1 MKKKVYFVLS
11 IISLAIM
18 AFMSVK
24 LPLIIQKCVD
34 AVIEKEYIVM
44 YDKLKIVIML
54 SVLTVI
60 VAMLRVVFEVAFE
73 NAVKHELRGKL
84 LVGLTNKKLQDFT
97 VDENA
102 RYVSIFNNEID
113 MVYEDY
119 YLNAVDICGCMI
131 TALMSVTALCQIN
144 IAIGMIIFTTCI
156 LIAIAPQFFKKSS
169 QKVRMELTHNLKKY
183 NGLLKE
189 FLEGMSVIR
198 EYGYIKKFL
207 SRLTGQ
213 SENINKSMT
222 KRGRINCKVNATVII
237 LQKIQDVMII
247 LIGVSM
253 IKEGNMTA
261 GQLLAAVS
269 LASVMSTPITYLAS
283 LFSIRNSVKPVVDEL
298 KQIMSIKQDKVY
310 KQVNRINKIELKK
323 LSIRFEDKVVLDEV
337 DYTFDANNKYL
348 IMGESGSGKSTLLK
362 ILSMEQDNYIGDVLI
377 DGKSLA
383 NISEKD
389 YFSHINIVHQEAFM
403 LYDTVIE
410 NIKMDKKLDD
420 DIIKNVG
427 VKLNISDLL
436 DKEDATVL
444 SGGEKQRVSLAR
456 ALADVKDFII
466 LDEVTSSLDRDN
478 AIRVE
483 DALLNGIG
491 TGMINVSHK
500 PVKELM
506 EKYDVILELKNGKLI
521 ELQDEN

>member
-1 MKKKVYFVLS
+1 
-11 IISLAIM
+11 
-18 AFMSVK
+18 
-24 LPLIIQKCVD
+24 
-34 AVIEKEYIVM
+34 
-44 YDKLKIVIML
+44 
-54 SVLTVI
+54 
-60 VAMLRVVFEVAFE
+60 
-73 NAVKHELRGKL
+73 
-84 LVGLTNKKLQDFT
+84 
-97 VDENA
+97 
-102 RYVSIFNNEID
+102 
-113 MVYEDY
+113 
-119 YLNAVDICGCMI
+119 
-131 TALMSVTALCQIN
+131 
-144 IAIGMIIFTTCI
+144 
-156 LIAIAPQFFKKSS
+156 
-169 QKVRMELTHNLKKY
+169 
-183 NGLLKE
+183 
-189 FLEGMSVIR
+189 
-198 EYGYIKKFL
+198 
-207 SRLTGQ
+207 
-213 SENINKSMT
+213 MT

-298 KQIMSIKQDKVY
+298 KQIMSIRQDKVY

>member
-1 MKKKVYFVLS
+1 M
-11 IISLAIM
+11 
-18 AFMSVK
+18 
-24 LPLIIQKCVD
+24 
-34 AVIEKEYIVM
+34 
-44 YDKLKIVIML
+44 
-54 SVLTVI
+54 
-60 VAMLRVVFEVAFE
+60 
-73 NAVKHELRGKL
+73 
-84 LVGLTNKKLQDFT
+84 
-97 VDENA
+97 
-102 RYVSIFNNEID
+102 
-113 MVYEDY
+113 
-119 YLNAVDICGCMI
+119 
-131 TALMSVTALCQIN
+131 
-144 IAIGMIIFTTCI
+144 
-156 LIAIAPQFFKKSS
+156 
-169 QKVRMELTHNLKKY
+169 
-183 NGLLKE
+183 
-189 FLEGMSVIR
+189 IR

-213 SENINKSMT
+213 SEYINKSMT

-521 ELQDEN
+521 ELQDKN

>member
-1 MKKKVYFVLS
+1 M
-11 IISLAIM
+11 
-18 AFMSVK
+18 
-24 LPLIIQKCVD
+24 
-34 AVIEKEYIVM
+34 
-44 YDKLKIVIML
+44 
-54 SVLTVI
+54 
-60 VAMLRVVFEVAFE
+60 
-73 NAVKHELRGKL
+73 
-84 LVGLTNKKLQDFT
+84 
-97 VDENA
+97 
-102 RYVSIFNNEID
+102 
-113 MVYEDY
+113 
-119 YLNAVDICGCMI
+119 
-131 TALMSVTALCQIN
+131 
-144 IAIGMIIFTTCI
+144 
-156 LIAIAPQFFKKSS
+156 
-169 QKVRMELTHNLKKY
+169 
-183 NGLLKE
+183 
-189 FLEGMSVIR
+189 IR

-521 ELQDEN
+521 ELQDKN

>member
-1 MKKKVYFVLS
+1 M
-11 IISLAIM
+11 
-18 AFMSVK
+18 
-24 LPLIIQKCVD
+24 
-34 AVIEKEYIVM
+34 
-44 YDKLKIVIML
+44 
-54 SVLTVI
+54 
-60 VAMLRVVFEVAFE
+60 
-73 NAVKHELRGKL
+73 
-84 LVGLTNKKLQDFT
+84 
-97 VDENA
+97 
-102 RYVSIFNNEID
+102 
-113 MVYEDY
+113 
-119 YLNAVDICGCMI
+119 
-131 TALMSVTALCQIN
+131 
-144 IAIGMIIFTTCI
+144 
-156 LIAIAPQFFKKSS
+156 
-169 QKVRMELTHNLKKY
+169 
-183 NGLLKE
+183 
-189 FLEGMSVIR
+189 IR

-253 IKEGNMTA
+253 IKEGKMTA

-521 ELQDEN
+521 ELQDKN

>member
-1 MKKKVYFVLS
+1 M
-11 IISLAIM
+11 
-18 AFMSVK
+18 
-24 LPLIIQKCVD
+24 
-34 AVIEKEYIVM
+34 
-44 YDKLKIVIML
+44 
-54 SVLTVI
+54 
-60 VAMLRVVFEVAFE
+60 
-73 NAVKHELRGKL
+73 
-84 LVGLTNKKLQDFT
+84 
-97 VDENA
+97 
-102 RYVSIFNNEID
+102 
-113 MVYEDY
+113 
-119 YLNAVDICGCMI
+119 
-131 TALMSVTALCQIN
+131 
-144 IAIGMIIFTTCI
+144 
-156 LIAIAPQFFKKSS
+156 
-169 QKVRMELTHNLKKY
+169 
-183 NGLLKE
+183 
-189 FLEGMSVIR
+189 IR

-213 SENINKSMT
+213 SQNINKSMT

>member
-1 MKKKVYFVLS
+1 
-11 IISLAIM
+11 
-18 AFMSVK
+18 MS
-24 LPLIIQKCVD
+24 
-34 AVIEKEYIVM
+34 
-44 YDKLKIVIML
+44 
-54 SVLTVI
+54 
-60 VAMLRVVFEVAFE
+60 
-73 NAVKHELRGKL
+73 
-84 LVGLTNKKLQDFT
+84 
-97 VDENA
+97 
-102 RYVSIFNNEID
+102 
-113 MVYEDY
+113 
-119 YLNAVDICGCMI
+119 
-131 TALMSVTALCQIN
+131 
-144 IAIGMIIFTTCI
+144 
-156 LIAIAPQFFKKSS
+156 
-169 QKVRMELTHNLKKY
+169 
-183 NGLLKE
+183 
-189 FLEGMSVIR
+189 
-198 EYGYIKKFL
+198 
-207 SRLTGQ
+207 
-213 SENINKSMT
+213 
-222 KRGRINCKVNATVII
+222 
-237 LQKIQDVMII
+237 
-247 LIGVSM
+247 
-253 IKEGNMTA
+253 
-261 GQLLAAVS
+261 
-269 LASVMSTPITYLAS
+269 
-283 LFSIRNSVKPVVDEL
+283 VVDEL

>member
-1 MKKKVYFVLS
+1 M
-11 IISLAIM
+11 
-18 AFMSVK
+18 
-24 LPLIIQKCVD
+24 
-34 AVIEKEYIVM
+34 
-44 YDKLKIVIML
+44 
-54 SVLTVI
+54 
-60 VAMLRVVFEVAFE
+60 
-73 NAVKHELRGKL
+73 
-84 LVGLTNKKLQDFT
+84 
-97 VDENA
+97 
-102 RYVSIFNNEID
+102 
-113 MVYEDY
+113 
-119 YLNAVDICGCMI
+119 
-131 TALMSVTALCQIN
+131 
-144 IAIGMIIFTTCI
+144 
-156 LIAIAPQFFKKSS
+156 
-169 QKVRMELTHNLKKY
+169 
-183 NGLLKE
+183 
-189 FLEGMSVIR
+189 IR

>member
-1 MKKKVYFVLS
+1 M
-11 IISLAIM
+11 
-18 AFMSVK
+18 
-24 LPLIIQKCVD
+24 
-34 AVIEKEYIVM
+34 
-44 YDKLKIVIML
+44 
-54 SVLTVI
+54 
-60 VAMLRVVFEVAFE
+60 
-73 NAVKHELRGKL
+73 
-84 LVGLTNKKLQDFT
+84 
-97 VDENA
+97 
-102 RYVSIFNNEID
+102 
-113 MVYEDY
+113 
-119 YLNAVDICGCMI
+119 
-131 TALMSVTALCQIN
+131 
-144 IAIGMIIFTTCI
+144 
-156 LIAIAPQFFKKSS
+156 
-169 QKVRMELTHNLKKY
+169 
-183 NGLLKE
+183 
-189 FLEGMSVIR
+189 IR

-222 KRGRINCKVNATVII
+222 KRGRINCKVNATVSI

>member
-1 MKKKVYFVLS
+1 M
-11 IISLAIM
+11 
-18 AFMSVK
+18 
-24 LPLIIQKCVD
+24 
-34 AVIEKEYIVM
+34 
-44 YDKLKIVIML
+44 
-54 SVLTVI
+54 
-60 VAMLRVVFEVAFE
+60 
-73 NAVKHELRGKL
+73 
-84 LVGLTNKKLQDFT
+84 
-97 VDENA
+97 
-102 RYVSIFNNEID
+102 
-113 MVYEDY
+113 
-119 YLNAVDICGCMI
+119 
-131 TALMSVTALCQIN
+131 
-144 IAIGMIIFTTCI
+144 
-156 LIAIAPQFFKKSS
+156 
-169 QKVRMELTHNLKKY
+169 
-183 NGLLKE
+183 
-189 FLEGMSVIR
+189 IR

-283 LFSIRNSVKPVVDEL
+283 LFSFRNSVKPVVDEL

>member
-1 MKKKVYFVLS
+1 M
-11 IISLAIM
+11 
-18 AFMSVK
+18 
-24 LPLIIQKCVD
+24 
-34 AVIEKEYIVM
+34 
-44 YDKLKIVIML
+44 
-54 SVLTVI
+54 
-60 VAMLRVVFEVAFE
+60 
-73 NAVKHELRGKL
+73 
-84 LVGLTNKKLQDFT
+84 
-97 VDENA
+97 
-102 RYVSIFNNEID
+102 
-113 MVYEDY
+113 
-119 YLNAVDICGCMI
+119 
-131 TALMSVTALCQIN
+131 
-144 IAIGMIIFTTCI
+144 
-156 LIAIAPQFFKKSS
+156 
-169 QKVRMELTHNLKKY
+169 
-183 NGLLKE
+183 
-189 FLEGMSVIR
+189 IR

-500 PVKELM
+500 PIKELM

>member
-1 MKKKVYFVLS
+1 M
-11 IISLAIM
+11 
-18 AFMSVK
+18 
-24 LPLIIQKCVD
+24 
-34 AVIEKEYIVM
+34 
-44 YDKLKIVIML
+44 
-54 SVLTVI
+54 
-60 VAMLRVVFEVAFE
+60 
-73 NAVKHELRGKL
+73 
-84 LVGLTNKKLQDFT
+84 
-97 VDENA
+97 
-102 RYVSIFNNEID
+102 
-113 MVYEDY
+113 
-119 YLNAVDICGCMI
+119 
-131 TALMSVTALCQIN
+131 
-144 IAIGMIIFTTCI
+144 
-156 LIAIAPQFFKKSS
+156 
-169 QKVRMELTHNLKKY
+169 
-183 NGLLKE
+183 
-189 FLEGMSVIR
+189 IR

-207 SRLTGQ
+207 GRLTGQ

-310 KQVNRINKIELKK
+310 KQVDRINKIELKK

-521 ELQDEN
+521 ELQDKN

>member
-1 MKKKVYFVLS
+1 M
-11 IISLAIM
+11 
-18 AFMSVK
+18 
-24 LPLIIQKCVD
+24 
-34 AVIEKEYIVM
+34 
-44 YDKLKIVIML
+44 
-54 SVLTVI
+54 
-60 VAMLRVVFEVAFE
+60 
-73 NAVKHELRGKL
+73 
-84 LVGLTNKKLQDFT
+84 
-97 VDENA
+97 
-102 RYVSIFNNEID
+102 
-113 MVYEDY
+113 
-119 YLNAVDICGCMI
+119 
-131 TALMSVTALCQIN
+131 
-144 IAIGMIIFTTCI
+144 
-156 LIAIAPQFFKKSS
+156 
-169 QKVRMELTHNLKKY
+169 
-183 NGLLKE
+183 
-189 FLEGMSVIR
+189 IR

-207 SRLTGQ
+207 GRLTGQ

-521 ELQDEN
+521 ELQDKN